1 MPGATIE
8 SHVFVV
14 GGSIVTHDVPDHCM
28 VAAPRTIKRKV
39 TIISDEGQIIT
50 KGDIFN
56 EV

>member
-28 VAAPRTIKRKV
+28 VAAPRTIKRK
-39 TIISDEGQIIT
+39 
-50 KGDIFN
+50 
-56 EV
+56 